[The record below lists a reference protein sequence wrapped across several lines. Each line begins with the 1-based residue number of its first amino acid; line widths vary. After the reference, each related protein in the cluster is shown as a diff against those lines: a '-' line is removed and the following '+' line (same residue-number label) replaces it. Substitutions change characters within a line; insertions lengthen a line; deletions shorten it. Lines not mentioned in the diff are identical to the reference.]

1 MNDRVLGATVQTQ
14 GGAHR
19 EIRWPL
25 RHMVLAGAHWP
36 SSDSATAGAPVVMI
50 HGWLDNC
57 LTFSR
62 LAPMLTQLGDVY
74 AIDMA
79 GHGHSD
85 HRPPGQSYLLVDYV
99 ADLAEL
105 LDTHFDGPVRLVGH
119 SLGGI
124 VAMIYTAAFPEKVEC
139 LTAIDSFGPV
149 SRPASQVI
157 PQLRSAL
164 LKRQGGSGLGPLYAS
179 IEDAAR
185 ARAGGLSPLS
195 NEAAHLLVPRNLRQE
210 EDGYRWRS
218 DPRLRHPSMIMLDE
232 EQVMAVVASLTTRML
247 LLVAEGG
254 ILAKSDRL
262 KARTGA
268 VKALQV
274 LTVPGSHHCHLDG
287 EVTPVADSIRDFI
300 QGGA

>member
-1 MNDRVLGATVQTQ
+1 MNDRVLGATVQKQ
-14 GGAHR
+14 GGMHR
-19 EIRWPL
+19 EVRWPL

-36 SSDSATAGAPVVMI
+36 AAEPVPQAAPVVMI

-57 LTFSR
+57 LSFCR
-62 LAPMLTQLGDVY
+62 LAPMLTGLGDVY

-85 HRPPGQSYLLVDYV
+85 HRPPGQSYLLVDYI

-124 VAMIYTAAFPEKVEC
+124 VALMYTAAFPEKVEC
-139 LTAIDSFGPV
+139 LTVIDSLGPI

-164 LKRQGGSGLGPLYAS
+164 LKRRGGSGSGPVYAS
-179 IEDAAR
+179 IDDAAR

-195 NEAAHLLVPRNLRQE
+195 EEAAHLLVPRNLRE
-210 EDGYRWRS
+210 VEDGYRWRS
-218 DPRLRHPSMIMLDE
+218 DPRLRHPSMMMLDE
-232 EQVMAVVASLTTRML
+232 EQVMAVLASLTTPML
-247 LLVAEGG
+247 LLLAEDG
-254 ILAKSDRL
+254 ILAGSDRF
-262 KARTGA
+262 RGRSGA
-268 VKALQV
+268 VKGLTT

-287 EVTPVADSIRDFI
+287 EVTPVADAIRDYL